1 MRAWSLD
8 PSHIPEPDV
17 ELDGVTLITN
27 ATDPMTS
34 HSDLQPDQFTQLFL
48 DYKDQDVLLAA
59 LTIFINE
66 SRHAFNE
73 LPRRAI
79 DAVTL
84 EYIGNAPINHR
95 SHRLMPS
102 QNNTIKVCVS
112 DEMLTQLNAQA
123 ELEGMPR
130 SEYIRRTMAGELH
143 PLVLENYPKTCAD
156 VLRATNGKLSR
167 AEVDHVVS
175 VVIKGMASS

>member
-1 MRAWSLD
+1 
-8 PSHIPEPDV
+8 
-17 ELDGVTLITN
+17 
-27 ATDPMTS
+27 
-34 HSDLQPDQFTQLFL
+34 
-48 DYKDQDVLLAA
+48 
-59 LTIFINE
+59 
-66 SRHAFNE
+66 
-73 LPRRAI
+73 
-79 DAVTL
+79 
-84 EYIGNAPINHR
+84 
-95 SHRLMPS
+95 MPS

-130 SEYIRRTMAGELH
+130 SEYIRRTMAGELQ
-143 PLVLENYPKTCAD
+143 PLVLENYPKTCAE